1 MEAED
6 VARRGRAAEQPAVLS
21 PLVCVY
27 DSCGVFCVAL
37 ALLRARPPQAGR
49 AAGVE
54 VLGERGPDRRAAGE
68 VWSLADLYF
77 FAVLGSPLPAKRV
90 APRER

>member
-1 MEAED
+1 MM
-6 VARRGRAAEQPAVLS
+6 
-21 PLVCVY
+21 LV
-27 DSCGVFCVAL
+27 GF
-37 ALLRARPPQAGR
+37 LLRARAQAGR

-77 FAVLGSPLPAKRV
+77 FAVLGPPLLAKRV
-90 APRER
+90 AHGRDSLRASLRVTLYEAARGTLR